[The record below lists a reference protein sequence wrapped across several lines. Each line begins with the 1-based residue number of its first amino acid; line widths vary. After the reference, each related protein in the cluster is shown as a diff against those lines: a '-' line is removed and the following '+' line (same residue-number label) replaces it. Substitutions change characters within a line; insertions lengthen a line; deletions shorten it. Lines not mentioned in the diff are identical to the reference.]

1 MLTYALKQ
9 EKLKWYLM
17 DNLLQ
22 RRNSVAL
29 LYL

>member
-22 RRNSVAL
+22 RRNSVDL
-29 LYL
+29 L